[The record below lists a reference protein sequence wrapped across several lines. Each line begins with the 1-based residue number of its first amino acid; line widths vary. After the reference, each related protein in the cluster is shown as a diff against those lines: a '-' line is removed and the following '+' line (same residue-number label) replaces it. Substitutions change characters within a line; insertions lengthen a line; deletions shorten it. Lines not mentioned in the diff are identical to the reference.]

1 MELLE
6 IKNKIEQFYKVDVDS
21 KSRRKHNVRAKRI
34 FSYVSAQHFNHSV
47 TNIGASMGLKHD
59 SAIYHRD
66 TAKLMIEIGYN
77 EIISDVYSIFNIDVS
92 RDKTREKREELLKAM
107 DLSRLPNDKIDEF
120 IMRVNV
126 IIEAYTRI

>member
-6 IKNKIEQFYKVDVDS
+6 IKNKVEQFYKVDVDS

-34 FSYVSAQHFNHSV
+34 FSYVSAKHFDHSV
-47 TNIGASMGLKHD
+47 TNIGACMGLKHD

-77 EIISDVYSIFNIDVS
+77 EIISDIYNIFNIDVS

-107 DLSRLPNDKIDEF
+107 DLSRLPNDKVDEF

-126 IIEAYTRI
+126 MIEAYTRA